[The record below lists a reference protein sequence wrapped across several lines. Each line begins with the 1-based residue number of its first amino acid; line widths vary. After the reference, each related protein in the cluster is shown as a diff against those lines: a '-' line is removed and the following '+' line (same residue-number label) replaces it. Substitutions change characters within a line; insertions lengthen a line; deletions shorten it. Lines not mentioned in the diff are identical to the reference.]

1 MFNFELIKLGIFCH
15 SLICCKELGA
25 PKEQRKCSEIR
36 NFKYFNERLFLILAD
51 LSTIPWE
58 CIKQFNNPNDSWQVW
73 KSFFLKFLTDTGQS

>member
-1 MFNFELIKLGIFCH
+1 MFNFGLIKLGIFCH
-15 SLICCKELGA
+15 SLIYVVKNLVL
-25 PKEQRKCSEIR
+25 QRDNENAVKFEISNTSMR
-36 NFKYFNERLFLILAD
+36 DYFLID